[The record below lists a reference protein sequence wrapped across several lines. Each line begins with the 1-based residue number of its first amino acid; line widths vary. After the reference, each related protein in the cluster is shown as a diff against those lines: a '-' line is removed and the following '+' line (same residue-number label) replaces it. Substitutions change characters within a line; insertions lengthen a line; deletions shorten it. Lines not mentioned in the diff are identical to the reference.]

1 MVDAEERV
9 EVDRVEGDD
18 NYISVVQAIKLIP
31 VIFNGNPKE
40 LRSFIEGVEAAHEVV
55 HPRKH
60 ALLLKF
66 IESKITGEAKDK
78 LLARGDRQNWE
89 NVRAILEE
97 NYSVKRTLEYYA
109 GVLFQARQGQSESV
123 AQWAA
128 RIDSLAVEL
137 RRETRARMERL
148 QIREGGQ
155 NYSDGAMKLI
165 FELVKGTFVAG
176 LRDER
181 IRYVVKTKGEEESLA
196 QIVET
201 ALQEE
206 CEVRSL
212 HYKHNAGSSQ
222 WTSNRDRNTRP
233 SNFPTQH
240 IKREVNVAISSPT
253 ERNQCYRCLGT
264 GHIAR
269 ECRNTPQCN
278 KCKKRGHDTRS

>member
-1 MVDAEERV
+1 
-9 EVDRVEGDD
+9 
-18 NYISVVQAIKLIP
+18 
-31 VIFNGNPKE
+31 
-40 LRSFIEGVEAAHEVV
+40 
-55 HPRKH
+55 
-60 ALLLKF
+60 
-66 IESKITGEAKDK
+66 
-78 LLARGDRQNWE
+78 
-89 NVRAILEE
+89 
-97 NYSVKRTLEYYA
+97 
-109 GVLFQARQGQSESV
+109 
-123 AQWAA
+123 
-128 RIDSLAVEL
+128 
-137 RRETRARMERL
+137 MERL

-155 NYSDGAMKLI
+155 NYSEGAMKLI

-206 CEVRSL
+206 CEVRSFR
-212 HYKHNAGSSQ
+212 YKPNVGNSQ

-269 ECRNTPQCN
+269 ECRNTPQRN
-278 KCKKRGHDTRS
+278 KCKKRGHDTHSCKTGLQGNRQ